1 MQQFKRQEITE
12 KLSCLF
18 LLKKTMNSSEEKILF
33 DAVRSKAEE
42 ILGDA
47 PGCHDFA
54 HTLRVLKNAERIL
67 AGEQHTDF
75 EGLAVRLAA
84 LLHDIAR
91 PEEMKSN
98 GGICHAEQGGLK
110 APALLRELGCRDEA
124 LIESVGKAVAR
135 HRYRGKNAPQNLI
148 EKIVYDAD
156 KLDSI
161 GAVGVGRAFHFAG
174 RIGAKLHNTS
184 EAALNSEAYS
194 EEDSAYREYLVK
206 LRSVPER
213 MLTVTGRKLAEDR
226 SAFMHEFFRR
236 MNEECDSE

>member
-1 MQQFKRQEITE
+1 MQRREIAE
-12 KLSCLF
+12 NSRLF
-18 LLKKTMNSSEEKILF
+18 SFSRLMKFSEEKALY
-33 DAVRSKAEE
+33 DAVRSRAEE
-42 ILGDA
+42 ILGNA

-67 AGEQHTDF
+67 DGEPHSDF

-91 PEEMKSN
+91 PEEMES
-98 GGICHAEQGGLK
+98 GGRICHAQQGGVK
-110 APALLRELGCRDEA
+110 APALLRELGCGDEA
-124 LIESVGKAVAR
+124 LIEAVGRAVAR

-174 RIGAKLHNTS
+174 RIGAKLHNTA
-184 EAALNSEAYS
+184 EAALNSRAYS

-213 MLTVTGRKLAEDR
+213 MLTVTGRELAKDR
-226 SAFMHEFFRR
+226 AAFMHEFFRR

>member
-1 MQQFKRQEITE
+1 MTLHILCGFSKMRNGFLPESSTLILKVLLSDWRQ
-12 KLSCLF
+12 
-18 LLKKTMNSSEEKILF
+18 
-33 DAVRSKAEE
+33 
-42 ILGDA
+42 
-47 PGCHDFA
+47 
-54 HTLRVLKNAERIL
+54 
-67 AGEQHTDF
+67 
-75 EGLAVRLAA
+75 